1 LFFSVLSVV
10 SGIRQHDGG
19 MGNVTI
25 CGTMPLD
32 NRPALVHTLADNV
45 KAVGAG
51 DQGRSGES

>member
-1 LFFSVLSVV
+1 
-10 SGIRQHDGG
+10 

-32 NRPALVHTLADNV
+32 NRPALVHTVTDNV

-51 DQGRSGES
+51 DQGRVGRILAIDEILANRRV